1 MTTISA
7 KLRAAIFSGAVGLL
21 PSIAFADSG
30 SSGTEAGTVPDHA
43 AAEARSVGDT
53 SNASP
58 ESPALI
64 PDHAAAEARSVGDTI
79 NASTGAPEG
88 VQDPG
93 VQDHGVPDHAAAE
106 RRGAPEDSE

>member
-7 KLRAAIFSGAVGLL
+7 KLRAAILSGAVGLL

-30 SSGTEAGTVPDHA
+30 SSGVETTVPDHA

-53 SNASP
+53 STSSP
-58 ESPALI
+58 ESPAGI
-64 PDHAAAEARSVGDTI
+64 PDHAAAEARSVGDTV
-79 NASTGAPEG
+79 NASTEAPE
-88 VQDPG
+88 G

-106 RRGAPEDSE
+106 RRGAPEESD

>member
-7 KLRAAIFSGAVGLL
+7 KLRAAILGGAVGLL

-30 SSGTEAGTVPDHA
+30 SSGTELTVPDHA

-53 SNASP
+53 STASP
-58 ESPALI
+58 QSPAAI
-64 PDHAAAEARSVGDTI
+64 PDHATAEARSVGDTV
-79 NASTGAPEG
+79 NSGSDTTE
-88 VQDPG
+88 G

-106 RRGAPEDSE
+106 RRGAPEEGD